1 LLGDI
6 FTVSQKERV
15 MEIITSWMERGI
27 EQGIEQ
33 GRKQVAL
40 RLVSRLL
47 TKRIGELDASLDRRL
62 QDLSIGQL
70 EDLHDAALDFTQVS
84 QLMSWLTSNE

>member
-1 LLGDI
+1 LFADLS
-6 FTVSQKERV
+6 TVSQKERV
-15 MEIITSWMERGI
+15 MEIVTSWMERGI

-47 TKRIGELDASLDRRL
+47 TKRVGELDAALNRRL
-62 QDLSIGQL
+62 QDLSVSQL
-70 EDLHDAALDFTQVS
+70 EGLHDAALDFIQVN
-84 QLMSWLTSNE
+84 QLMSWLTSNG